1 MKNKSLAL
9 LFLLFVSAGL
19 QAQTED
25 FNAFRSRMLKDYQ
38 DFRKGIMERYVEF
51 LDAAWAEYEAM
62 SGRRRVTTPK
72 PTVAPV
78 YTPPAEPEKPVQV
91 IPEEPKP
98 TVPDAPKEPETPKIP
113 VTPKE
118 PDAPKVPDTP
128 KVPTTPKVPD
138 IPQVPSVPAVPSVPT
153 TPKVPDTPK
162 VPTVP
167 TVPSPTTPQI
177 HFTLYGLQLAVP
189 APRLDA
195 TLNSAEQKEVV
206 SFWKQIYESDT
217 KACVETLKQHAENY
231 RLGDWCT
238 FKAVEAYS
246 DKWAKGS
253 RASSRVMTQYLML
266 CMGYDVRLAIAGDEV
281 YLMLPFDQKV
291 YDNTYLTVNEAP
303 YYLYPKKLPE
313 GSRIYSCAV
322 PANEEC
328 GQRMDLIVNP
338 AYRLPRSNQAFSLSH
353 GGLSAQGNVNKNV
366 IALMQEYPAMDIY
379 CYAASVTDSEVRRS
393 VVNQLKEQV
402 KDMDEAQAA
411 NALLRFV
418 QSAFEYQTDRQQFG
432 DGVEKSFFFDETLY
446 FPYCDCEDRSI
457 FYAYLVHEILGLDVL
472 LVGYP
477 GHECT
482 AVALSVAPPTY
493 TSFTYKGKKYYICD
507 PTYIGADIG
516 MCMPNYKN
524 VRPEVEE
531 WY

>member
-1 MKNKSLAL
+1 MKNKSLV
-9 LFLLFVSAGL
+9 LFLLLFASANL

-38 DFRKGIMERYVEF
+38 DFRKGILDRYVEF
-51 LDAAWAEYEAM
+51 LDAAWAEYETI
-62 SGRRRVTTPK
+62 SGRRRSTTPK

-78 YTPPAEPEKPVQV
+78 YTPPKEPEKPVQV
-91 IPEEPKP
+91 TPKEPEP
-98 TVPDAPKEPETPKIP
+98 VIAPKEPATPE
-113 VTPKE
+113 V
-118 PDAPKVPDTP
+118 PDTPKVPVAPTAPTKPAVPDMP
-128 KVPTTPKVPD
+128 KVPTTPKVPE
-138 IPQVPSVPAVPSVPT
+138 
-153 TPKVPDTPK
+153 TPKT
-162 VPTVP
+162 PTVP

-177 HFTLYGLQLAVP
+177 TFTLYGLQLAVP
-189 APRLDA
+189 APKLDA
-195 TLNSAEQKEVV
+195 TLNNVNQQEVV
-206 SFWKQIYESDT
+206 KFWKQINDSDA
-217 KACVETLKQHAENY
+217 KACVETLKQYAENY

-238 FKAVEAYS
+238 FKAVETYC
-246 DKWAKGS
+246 DKWAKGNK
-253 RASSRVMTQYLML
+253 ASSRVMTQYLML
-266 CMGYDVRLAIAGDEV
+266 CMGYDVRMAIAGNEV
-281 YLMLPFDQKV
+281 YLMLPFEQKV
-291 YDNTYLTVNEAP
+291 YENTYLTVNDVK
-303 YYLYPKKLPE
+303 YYLYPKSLPN
-313 GSRIYSCAV
+313 GSSIYSCAV
-322 PANEEC
+322 PAGTDC
-328 GQRMDLIVNP
+328 GRQMDLIVNP
-338 AYRLPRSNQAFSLSH
+338 AYRLPRSNQSFAISH

-379 CYAASVTDSEVRRS
+379 CYAASVTDSEVRGS

-482 AVALSVAPPTY
+482 AVALSVAPPTH

-516 MCMPNYKN
+516 MCMPSYKD